1 MNASVCVMPRAC
13 GVAGIE
19 YEMRRRDV
27 RAGRFGAAIL
37 CAKAT
42 AFHASGRRQMKL
54 KQYALIAVAAWGSA
68 LVPVTVWADD
78 RPLGTNVEGL
88 LEYARSNPEYAAM
101 RYEADAAAHRVYPA
115 GAFADP
121 MFKVELQNITNAG
134 SDASPSLNPN
144 KVGSTK
150 YTLWQPIP
158 FFGKR
163 DLKRDVAAADA
174 EQAQGRAA
182 MTWAELA
189 MRIKT
194 AYARYFFVMQS
205 ELLTREILDLLDR
218 LETIAQVRYANGLTP
233 QQDAIRAQVEQTS
246 MRGELLMLE
255 SEQQGL
261 RATLNSLLA
270 RQTNSPLAPP
280 ERLRPVPSPARMQPE
295 ALFDRLR
302 SRNPELFAEEARI
315 LSAEKS
321 RELTYKNRYPDF
333 AIGVSPIQ
341 MGSRI
346 GEWEVMLEMNIPL
359 QLESRRSQER
369 EAESML
375 AAARSR
381 KESAFNRLSG
391 ELSENLAGLHAAQRI
406 EILTTTSLLPQ
417 AEATLQAALAGY
429 ENGKVDFATLLD
441 AQRQIRK
448 SKQDRLKAQVDAQ
461 ARLAAIERLLGE
473 NL

>member
-1 MNASVCVMPRAC
+1 MS
-13 GVAGIE
+13 
-19 YEMRRRDV
+19 
-27 RAGRFGAAIL
+27 
-37 CAKAT
+37 
-42 AFHASGRRQMKL
+42 L
-54 KQYALIAVAAWGSA
+54 KRCALIAVAAWGSV
-68 LVPVTVWADD
+68 LGPVTGRADD

-88 LEYARSNPEYAAM
+88 LEYARDNPEYASM
-101 RYEADAAAHRVYPA
+101 RFEAEAAAERVYPA

-121 MFKVELQNITNAG
+121 MFKMELQNITNAG
-134 SDASPSLNPN
+134 TDASPSLNPS

-158 FFGKR
+158 FWGKR

-189 MRIKT
+189 MRIKS
-194 AYARYFFVMQS
+194 AYARFYLVVQNES
-205 ELLTREILDLLDR
+205 LTREILDLLDR
-218 LETIAQVRYANGLTP
+218 LETIAQVRYAGGLTP
-233 QQDAIRAQVEQTS
+233 QQDVIRAQVERTS

-261 RATLNSLLA
+261 RAALNSLLA
-270 RQTNSPLAPP
+270 RQAGSPLAPP

-295 ALFDRLR
+295 PLLDRLR
-302 SRNPELFAEEARI
+302 ARNPELFAEEARI

-333 AIGVSPIQ
+333 AFGVSPIQ

-359 QLESRRSQER
+359 QQESRRRQER

-381 KESAFNRLSG
+381 KESAFNRLTA
-391 ELSENLAGLHAAQRI
+391 ELSENLSGLQAAQRI

-448 SKQDRLKAQVDAQ
+448 SKLDRLKAQVDAQ
-461 ARLAAIERLLGE
+461 TRLAAIERLLGE
-473 NL
+473 DL